1 MKRITR
7 TLTAATM
14 AGAVAFAAVPAAQA
28 QTLDNEE
35 LARVLGEVP
44 EILKNAEGNYYKLE
58 GGKFVE
64 IDAAQVAEA
73 DRANV
78 PTVAIDDNEVVFSFE
93 DNRPAV
99 TLTAAPE
106 ATAQVEGSTV
116 ATTAQ
121 APAGSTTTVNA
132 PVAPEGS
139 AASETTTV
147 LDTTI
152 ETTVTNTDA
161 AAAGGSSLSDG
172 AIAGIA
178 AAAIIPIVIAG
189 VTYYLNQ
196 DGQTLV
202 GSSDRVNQQPTP
214 EEKAESDRLR
224 AEHADEIA
232 AQEEAAAEA
241 ARGIS
246 AETGSNTLVRTLFA
260 LLIAVVL
267 GAAAFVVGRRFLV

>member
-1 MKRITR
+1 MKCITR

-28 QTLDNEE
+28 QTPTPSPEE
-35 LARVLGEVP
+35 VIQEVLPQAILFNDGTYKELVDGKYVTAEFTGTDEERALLPLVIESGE
-44 EILKNAEGNYYKLE
+44 NYVISFKDGREPL
-58 GGKFVE
+58 
-64 IDAAQVAEA
+64 
-73 DRANV
+73 
-78 PTVAIDDNEVVFSFE
+78 TVAK
-93 DNRPAV
+93 P
-99 TLTAAPE
+99 
-106 ATAQVEGSTV
+106 
-116 ATTAQ
+116 
-121 APAGSTTTVNA
+121 
-132 PVAPEGS
+132 
-139 AASETTTV
+139 ETTTV
-147 LDTTI
+147 LDTTV

-161 AAAGGSSLSDG
+161 AAAGGSSLSGG

-178 AAAIIPIVIAG
+178 AAALIPIVIAG

-267 GAAAFVVGRRFLV
+267 GAAAFVAGRRFLV

>member
-14 AGAVAFAAVPAAQA
+14 AGAVALAAVPAAQA
-28 QTLDNEE
+28 QTPSTSPSPEQVIREALPQAILFADGTYKE
-35 LARVLGEVP
+35 LVDGTYVDAEFTGTEDERALLPIVTDSGENYVISFQTGREPLTVP
-44 EILKNAEGNYYKLE
+44 K
-58 GGKFVE
+58 
-64 IDAAQVAEA
+64 
-73 DRANV
+73 
-78 PTVAIDDNEVVFSFE
+78 P
-93 DNRPAV
+93 P
-99 TLTAAPE
+99 
-106 ATAQVEGSTV
+106 
-116 ATTAQ
+116 
-121 APAGSTTTVNA
+121 
-132 PVAPEGS
+132 
-139 AASETTTV
+139 ASETTTV
-147 LDTTI
+147 LDTTV

-161 AAAGGSSLSDG
+161 AAAGGSSLSGG

-178 AAAIIPIVIAG
+178 AAALIPIVIAG

-196 DGQTLV
+196 DGETLV

-232 AQEEAAAEA
+232 AQEEAAAEP

-267 GAAAFVVGRRFLV
+267 GSAAFVAGRRFLV

>member
-14 AGAVAFAAVPAAQA
+14 AGAVAFAAVPAVQA

-35 LARVLGEVP
+35 IARVLGEVP
-44 EILKNAEGNYYKLE
+44 EILKNTEGNYYKLE
-58 GGKFVE
+58 GGKFVQ

-78 PTVAIDDNEVVFSFE
+78 PTVAIDGNEVAFSFE
-93 DNRPAV
+93 GNRPAV
-99 TLTAAPE
+99 TLTAAP
-106 ATAQVEGSTV
+106 A
-116 ATTAQ
+116 ATTA
-121 APAGSTTTVNA
+121 VNA

-147 LDTTI
+147 LDTTV

-161 AAAGGSSLSDG
+161 AAAGGSSLSGG

-178 AAAIIPIVIAG
+178 AAALIPIVIAG

-232 AQEEAAAEA
+232 AQEDAAAEA

-267 GAAAFVVGRRFLV
+267 GSAAFVAGRRFLV

>member
-28 QTLDNEE
+28 QTPSTSPSPEQVIQEALPQAILFADGTYKE
-35 LARVLGEVP
+35 LVDGKYVDAEFTGTEDERALLPIVTDSGENYVISFQTGREPLTVP
-44 EILKNAEGNYYKLE
+44 K
-58 GGKFVE
+58 
-64 IDAAQVAEA
+64 
-73 DRANV
+73 
-78 PTVAIDDNEVVFSFE
+78 P
-93 DNRPAV
+93 PAS
-99 TLTAAPE
+99 
-106 ATAQVEGSTV
+106 G
-116 ATTAQ
+116 
-121 APAGSTTTVNA
+121 TTTV
-132 PVAPEGS
+132 V
-139 AASETTTV
+139 
-147 LDTTI
+147 DTTI
-152 ETTVTNTDA
+152 ETTVPNADA
-161 AAAGGSSLSDG
+161 DANGGSSLSGG

-178 AAAIIPIVIAG
+178 AAALIPIVIEG

-196 DGQTLV
+196 DGETLV

-267 GAAAFVVGRRFLV
+267 GSAAFVAGRRFLV

>member
-28 QTLDNEE
+28 QTLSSSPERVIQETLPQAILFADGTYKE
-35 LARVLGEVP
+35 LVDGKYVDAEFTGTEDERALLPIVTDSGENYVISFQTGREPLTVP
-44 EILKNAEGNYYKLE
+44 K
-58 GGKFVE
+58 
-64 IDAAQVAEA
+64 
-73 DRANV
+73 
-78 PTVAIDDNEVVFSFE
+78 PE
-93 DNRPAV
+93 D
-99 TLTAAPE
+99 
-106 ATAQVEGSTV
+106 
-116 ATTAQ
+116 
-121 APAGSTTTVNA
+121 
-132 PVAPEGS
+132 S
-139 AASETTTV
+139 AASETTVTG
-147 LDTTI
+147 T
-152 ETTVTNTDA
+152 ETA
-161 AAAGGSSLSDG
+161 AAGSSLSDG

-178 AAAIIPIVIAG
+178 AAALIPIVIAG

-267 GAAAFVVGRRFLV
+267 GAAAFVAGRRFLV

>member
-28 QTLDNEE
+28 QQTSTPEE
-35 LARVLGEVP
+35 VIQQSLPQAILFADGTYQELVDGKYVDAEFTGTEEERALLPIVTDAGEHYVISFQTGREPLTVP
-44 EILKNAEGNYYKLE
+44 KPEE
-58 GGKFVE
+58 
-64 IDAAQVAEA
+64 QPA
-73 DRANV
+73 DTATTTPA
-78 PTVAIDDNEVVFSFE
+78 PTDELSASGSSALSGSSAGTTE
-93 DNRPAV
+93 
-99 TLTAAPE
+99 T
-106 ATAQVEGSTV
+106 ATA
-116 ATTAQ
+116 
-121 APAGSTTTVNA
+121 
-132 PVAPEGS
+132 
-139 AASETTTV
+139 
-147 LDTTI
+147 
-152 ETTVTNTDA
+152 
-161 AAAGGSSLSDG
+161 GSSLSDG

-178 AAAIIPIVIAG
+178 AAALIPIVIAG

-267 GAAAFVVGRRFLV
+267 GAAAFVAGRRFLV

>member
-28 QTLDNEE
+28 QTLNNEE

-44 EILKNAEGNYYKLE
+44 QVLKNAEGNYYKLE
-58 GGKFVE
+58 DGKFVQV
-64 IDAAQVAEA
+64 DAAQVAEA
-73 DRANV
+73 DRANA
-78 PTVAIDDNEVVFSFE
+78 PTVAIKGTEVAFSFE
-93 DNRPAV
+93 NNRPAV
-99 TLTAAPE
+99 TLTAAP
-106 ATAQVEGSTV
+106 ATT
-116 ATTAQ
+116 TTAQ
-121 APAGSTTTVNA
+121 APAGPTTVND

-161 AAAGGSSLSDG
+161 AAAGGSSLSGG

-178 AAAIIPIVIAG
+178 AAALIPIVIAG

-260 LLIAVVL
+260 LVIASVL
-267 GAAAFVVGRRFLV
+267 GAAAFVAGRRFLV

>member
-28 QTLDNEE
+28 QTLNNEE

-44 EILKNAEGNYYKLE
+44 QVLKNAEGNYYKLE
-58 GGKFVE
+58 NGKFVQV
-64 IDAAQVAEA
+64 DAAQVAEA
-73 DRANV
+73 DRANA
-78 PTVAIDDNEVVFSFE
+78 PTVAINGTEVAFSFE

-99 TLTAAPE
+99 TLTAAP
-106 ATAQVEGSTV
+106 A
-116 ATTAQ
+116 ATTA
-121 APAGSTTTVNA
+121 VNA

-147 LDTTI
+147 LDTTV

-161 AAAGGSSLSDG
+161 AAAGGSSLSGG

-178 AAAIIPIVIAG
+178 AAALIPIVIAG

-196 DGQTLV
+196 DGETLV

-267 GAAAFVVGRRFLV
+267 GSAAFVAGRRFLV

>member
-14 AGAVAFAAVPAAQA
+14 AGAVAFAAVPAVQA
-28 QTLDNEE
+28 QTLNNEE

-44 EILKNAEGNYYKLE
+44 QVLKNAEGNYYKLE
-58 GGKFVE
+58 NGKFVQV
-64 IDAAQVAEA
+64 DAAQVAEA

-78 PTVAIDDNEVVFSFE
+78 PTVAFNGTEVAFSFE

-99 TLTAAPE
+99 TLTAAP
-106 ATAQVEGSTV
+106 

-121 APAGSTTTVNA
+121 VPAGSTTTVNA

-152 ETTVTNTDA
+152 EATVTNTDA
-161 AAAGGSSLSDG
+161 APAGGSSLSGG

-178 AAAIIPIVIAG
+178 AAALIPIVIAG

-267 GAAAFVVGRRFLV
+267 GSAAFVAGRRFLV

>member
-28 QTLDNEE
+28 QTLNNEE

-44 EILKNAEGNYYKLE
+44 QVLKNAEGNYYKLE
-58 GGKFVE
+58 NGKFVQ

-73 DRANV
+73 DRANA
-78 PTVAIDDNEVVFSFE
+78 PTVAINGTEVAFSFE

-99 TLTAAPE
+99 TLTAAP
-106 ATAQVEGSTV
+106 
-116 ATTAQ
+116 ATT
-121 APAGSTTTVNA
+121 TTAVNA

-147 LDTTI
+147 VDTTI
-152 ETTVTNTDA
+152 ETTVPNADA
-161 AAAGGSSLSDG
+161 DANGGSSLSGG

-178 AAAIIPIVIAG
+178 AAALIPIVVAG

-267 GAAAFVVGRRFLV
+267 GSAAFVAGRRFLV

>member
-28 QTLDNEE
+28 QTLNNEE

-44 EILKNAEGNYYKLE
+44 QVLKNAEGNYYKLE
-58 GGKFVE
+58 DGKFVQV
-64 IDAAQVAEA
+64 DAAQVAEA
-73 DRANV
+73 DRANA
-78 PTVAIDDNEVVFSFE
+78 PTVAIKGTEVAFSFE

-99 TLTAAPE
+99 TLTAAP
-106 ATAQVEGSTV
+106 
-116 ATTAQ
+116 ATT
-121 APAGSTTTVNA
+121 TTTVNT

-147 LDTTI
+147 LDTTV

-161 AAAGGSSLSDG
+161 APAGGSSLSGG

-178 AAAIIPIVIAG
+178 AAALIPIVIAG

-267 GAAAFVVGRRFLV
+267 GSAAFVAGRRFLV

>member
-35 LARVLGEVP
+35 IARVLGEVP
-44 EILKNAEGNYYKLE
+44 EILKNTEGNYYKLE
-58 GGKFVE
+58 GGKFVQ

-78 PTVAIDDNEVVFSFE
+78 PTVAIDGNEVAFSFE
-93 DNRPAV
+93 GSRPAV
-99 TLTAAPE
+99 TLTAAP
-106 ATAQVEGSTV
+106 TA
-116 ATTAQ
+116 
-121 APAGSTTTVNA
+121 TTTVNT

-161 AAAGGSSLSDG
+161 AAAGGSSLSGG

-178 AAAIIPIVIAG
+178 AAALIPIVIAG

-267 GAAAFVVGRRFLV
+267 GAAAFVAGRRFLV

>member
-28 QTLDNEE
+28 QTPSPEKVVQETLPQAIQFADGTYKELVDGYYVDAEFTGTEEERALLPIVTDNGDNWVVSFQTGREP
-35 LARVLGEVP
+35 LIVP
-44 EILKNAEGNYYKLE
+44 K
-58 GGKFVE
+58 
-64 IDAAQVAEA
+64 
-73 DRANV
+73 
-78 PTVAIDDNEVVFSFE
+78 
-93 DNRPAV
+93 PA
-99 TLTAAPE
+99 TTT
-106 ATAQVEGSTV
+106 TAQV
-116 ATTAQ
+116 
-121 APAGSTTTVNA
+121 PAGSTATVNA

-161 AAAGGSSLSDG
+161 APAGGSSLSGG

-178 AAAIIPIVIAG
+178 AAALIPIVIAG

-267 GAAAFVVGRRFLV
+267 GSAAFVAGRRFLV

>member
-28 QTLDNEE
+28 QTLNNEE

-44 EILKNAEGNYYKLE
+44 QVLKNAEGNYYKLE
-58 GGKFVE
+58 NGKFVQV
-64 IDAAQVAEA
+64 DAAQVAEA
-73 DRANV
+73 DRANA
-78 PTVAIDDNEVVFSFE
+78 PTVAINGTEVAFSFE

-99 TLTAAPE
+99 TLTAAP
-106 ATAQVEGSTV
+106 
-116 ATTAQ
+116 ATTTA
-121 APAGSTTTVNA
+121 VNA

-147 LDTTI
+147 LDTTV

-161 AAAGGSSLSDG
+161 AAAGGSSLSGG

-178 AAAIIPIVIAG
+178 AAALIPIVIAG

-196 DGQTLV
+196 DGETLV

-267 GAAAFVVGRRFLV
+267 GSAAFVAGRRFLV